1 MLNNRI
7 KYSIN
12 ENWFLSS
19 INLFMDRVVRETWQL
34 VKNLSEGFW
43 ALDSVAY
50 IFSSNNRSD
59 NKLMLSL

>member
-1 MLNNRI
+1 M
-7 KYSIN
+7 N
-12 ENWFLSS
+12 ENWFFSS